1 MRQLNL
7 NTVLITIV
15 LAIGAWNLKETVSH
29 GNIISKF
36 QEQIYIN
43 QRDIQEFRLRMAKT
57 ESELVLLQI
66 QLAKMRVQ

>member
-1 MRQLNL
+1 MRQFNI
-7 NTVLITIV
+7 NTLLLTVII
-15 LAIGAWNLKETVSH
+15 AIAGWNLKETVSH

-43 QRDIQEFRLRMAKT
+43 QRDIQDFRLRMAKT

-66 QLAKMRVQ
+66 QLAKMKVQ